1 MAPGIKRYLVQI
13 ANATRDHPSLILGM
27 STRATLALQRAS
39 RVRAAS
45 QGRDY
50 VLPDDVKQLAVPV
63 VAHRLLLNPQARA
76 RGTPP
81 AQIVDDII
89 SSVPAPVD

>member
-1 MAPGIKRYLVQI
+1 MHLIEDNHALKRCRFRIEVM
-13 ANATRDHPSLILGM
+13 GM

-63 VAHRLLLNPQARA
+63 LAHRLLLDPQARA
-76 RGTPP
+76 RGTP
-81 AQIVDDII
+81 AARIVEEIM
-89 SSVPAPVD
+89 SSVPAPVE